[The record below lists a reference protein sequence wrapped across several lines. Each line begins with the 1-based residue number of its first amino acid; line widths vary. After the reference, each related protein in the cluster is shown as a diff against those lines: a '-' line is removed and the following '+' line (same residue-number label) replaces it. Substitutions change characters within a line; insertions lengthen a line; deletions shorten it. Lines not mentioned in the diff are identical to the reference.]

1 CALLPRQAD
10 ATGGTAY
17 PQVLTLLR
25 QPVGQDDLL
34 ILVLEEHATSRT
46 LRQIARGEFQSSF
59 PVRVSAAIGDVQVR
73 PAQQFRGRSQQ
84 FIAGGP
90 AQDFERQLVDSSHIE
105 SGVAELPCTRDVLVQ
120 GGDLRVELAGEI
132 ARECRQ
138 DNARRNAVRQY
149 RSIR

>member
-1 CALLPRQAD
+1 LWPPRAD
-10 ATGGTAY
+10 ATGRTVH
-17 PQVLTLLR
+17 PQRFTLLR
-25 QPVGQDDLL
+25 QPVGLYDLL
-34 ILVLEEHATSRT
+34 ILVLEEHAISCTVRQVT
-46 LRQIARGEFQSSF
+46 LGELQSSI
-59 PVRVSAAIGDVQVR
+59 PIRISAAIRDVQMR
-73 PAQQFRGRSQQ
+73 PYQQFRGRPQQ
-84 FIAGGP
+84 FITDGP
-90 AQDFERQLVDSSHIE
+90 AQDFERQLVNSSHIE